1 MDTTKNRQN
10 LGVQSQEE
18 SGDTAA
24 VVDQIS
30 DSTGPAEDIRSKQD
44 QVKWNHNKTISLSG
58 AKDTLLIIKS
68 KVEDLIKEN
77 KTELERFKSIK
88 SKIK

>member
-1 MDTTKNRQN
+1 
-10 LGVQSQEE
+10 
-18 SGDTAA
+18 
-24 VVDQIS
+24 
-30 DSTGPAEDIRSKQD
+30 
-44 QVKWNHNKTISLSG
+44 VKWNHNKTISLSG